1 MIIVAFT
8 GSSQSA
14 ESCRL
19 ARPVIMRHVAKRIE
33 PAKKSARLKRD
44 AALQPEISR
53 VFEANYEV
61 YGARKFWLQLGREG
75 VNAARCTVA
84 RLTKDMGLQ
93 GVIRGK
99 PMRTTFADNSVPCPS
114 DHVNLQFFAPG
125 PNCLW
130 GNQCKNAQC

>member
-14 ESCRL
+14 KSCRL
-19 ARPVIMRHVAKRIE
+19 PRPANMRHVAKRIE
-33 PAKKSARLKRD
+33 LAKKSARLKRD

-61 YGARKFWLQLGREG
+61 YGARKVWLQFGREG

-99 PMRTTFADNSVPCPS
+99 PMRTTFADNSVPCLS
-114 DHVNLQFFAPG
+114 NHVYLQFFAPG

-130 GNQCKNAQC
+130 GNQCKNAPC